1 MKRILL
7 LILSAAILSGC
18 SCPKQLERLRRH
30 CPECFDSTTGNVNVD
45 VPIPERLANF
55 TIPLDAFDG
64 DRPVVFTSPDNI
76 TLTLH
81 IDGDDLAA
89 QVTVP
94 PDTVQLEVPVTLP
107 CPQCPTCSTLSDTI
121 KQILA
126 LLALILFFAWA
137 TAHTIREIRKERNQ
151 QEVSN
156 PQNP

>member
-1 MKRILL
+1 MKHRIVLPLL
-7 LILSAAILSGC
+7 AAIILSGC
-18 SCPKQLERLRRH
+18 SCPQRLEHLRRH

-107 CPQCPTCSTLSDTI
+107 CPDCPQCDTLAEDVEYM
-121 KQILA
+121 LA
-126 LLALILFFAWA
+126 LLALVLFFAWV
-137 TAHTIREIRKERNQ
+137 TVYNIRQYKKEKKQ
-151 QEVSN
+151 
-156 PQNP
+156 

>member
-1 MKRILL
+1 MKHRIILTLL
-7 LILSAAILSGC
+7 AAIILSGC
-18 SCPKQLERLRRH
+18 NCPQRLEHLRRH
-30 CPECFDSTTGNVNVD
+30 CPECFDNTTGNANVD

-94 PDTVQLEVPVTLP
+94 PDTIPVEVPVALP
-107 CPQCPTCSTLSDTI
+107 CPACPQCEAWPDTI
-121 KQILA
+121 KSILA
-126 LLALILFFAWA
+126 LIAIVLFFAWV
-137 TAHTIREIRKERNQ
+137 TAHNIRQYRKEKK
-151 QEVSN
+151 
-156 PQNP
+156 